1 MGPCYA
7 GTEKTPQK
15 ACRSHKEDKGRDFSA
30 PWGYFIPQD
39 SNIWGRFL
47 LEKCKLYCFI
57 FPPFTWQR
65 KHVIGV
71 VRRWKAGW
79 AGGVIDYSTERG
91 RRKGASIKHQCVMTS
106 SVIYSLRPSFAPSTL
121 FLPFKP
127 LSSPSVLG
135 PLCLPL
141 FHAKA
146 NMSRRNRFS
155 RWLWS
160 CCYDSFIC
168 LSHILLSAA
177 VTPQHASN

>member
-65 KHVIGV
+65 KDMIGV
-71 VRRWKAGW
+71 EMKSRMNRQSNRLLDRART
-79 AGGVIDYSTERG
+79 AERCIDQTPACDDQLRDIQFTTVFRPVHSFPPLQTLLF
-91 RRKGASIKHQCVMTS
+91 
-106 SVIYSLRPSFAPSTL
+106 SLCSRP
-121 FLPFKP
+121 
-127 LSSPSVLG
+127 
-135 PLCLPL
+135 PL

>member
-1 MGPCYA
+1 MDSCYA
-7 GTEKTPQK
+7 GTEKTQQK

-30 PWGYFIPQD
+30 PWGCFISPD

-57 FPPFTWQR
+57 SPFYMT
-65 KHVIGV
+65 K
-71 VRRWKAGW
+71 KACDRCGSEMKSRMSS
-79 AGGVIDYSTERG
+79 VIDYSTER
-91 RRKGASIKHQCVMTS
+91 RRPRGASIKHQRVMTS
-106 SVIYSLRPSFAPSTL
+106 SVIYSLRASFAPSTL
-121 FLPFKP
+121 FFPFKP

-135 PLCLPL
+135 PLCLSL